1 MNLVEIRGLSKTY
14 GNIHALQN
22 AELTL
27 ESGRIIGLAGPNGSG
42 KTTLIKILN
51 GLIVPDSGTVS
62 IDGHE
67 PDQYTRSI
75 ISYLPDRD
83 YFADWMKVRDMMDI
97 FGDFYADFDRSKAE
111 ELCRTLEL
119 DPAMRIKTLS
129 KGTREKMQLMLV
141 MSRKARLYILDEPL
155 AGVDPAAREFILRTI
170 LTNYNEN
177 GSVFISTHLISDVE
191 QVLDEVVFLKEGQV
205 VLHRNADDLREE
217 SGRSIDDCFRDMFRY
232 NAWKEN

>member
-1 MNLVEIRGLSKTY
+1 MSLVELHGLSKTY

-51 GLIVPDSGTVS
+51 GLLCPDGGTVA

-67 PDQYTRSI
+67 PDKYTRSI

-83 YFADWMKVRDMMDI
+83 YFADWMKIRDMMDI
-97 FGDFYADFDRSKAE
+97 FGDFYADFDRAKAE
-111 ELCRTLEL
+111 ELCKTLEL
-119 DPAMRIKTLS
+119 DPSMRIKTLS

-141 MSRKARLYILDEPL
+141 MSRRARLYILDEPL

-191 QVLDEVVFLKEGQV
+191 QVLDEVVFLKQGQV

-217 SGRSIDDCFRDMFRY
+217 TGRSIDECFRDMFRY
-232 NAWKEN
+232 DAYSL

>member
-14 GNIHALQN
+14 GHIHALQN

-51 GLIVPDSGTVS
+51 GLIAPDSGTVA

-217 SGRSIDDCFRDMFRY
+217 TGRSIDDCFRDMFRY
-232 NAWKEN
+232 DAWKEN